1 MDQIV
6 AVNQPLAA
14 LVAIATLGFFAKA
27 LYNVF
32 FHPLREF
39 PGPLLARATRVYYSY
54 HRSTGQLEL
63 LTKELH
69 DKYGSV
75 VRIAPDEL
83 SFVDEAAWVDIYGS
97 RTKVRLQKEPFF
109 YLGATAPNGE
119 KNLGACSD
127 ADHSRIRG
135 VLSHA
140 FSDKAL
146 YSQQALITR
155 HVSHMVRRIGQ
166 LGGARTDAVRWLQHC
181 TYDIISDLAL
191 GTSAGA
197 LDCDGW
203 SPSAHLVFESV
214 KEGIMAIECV
224 RFLPFRSLL
233 VHLLMKAFG
242 TSRRRAFDTA
252 NEKAQTRMETGN
264 FDRPDLMSYILQANE
279 TGKELTSAEITANVA
294 LLLDVGSETTA
305 SMLAGCLFY
314 VAKDL
319 AVLNRLTGEIRRS
332 FDTAEEIDSKRLA
345 TLPFLN
351 AVLQESF

>member
-1 MDQIV
+1 M
-6 AVNQPLAA
+6 
-14 LVAIATLGFFAKA
+14 
-27 LYNVF
+27 
-32 FHPLREF
+32 
-39 PGPLLARATRVYYSY
+39 
-54 HRSTGQLEL
+54 
-63 LTKELH
+63 
-69 DKYGSV
+69 
-75 VRIAPDEL
+75 

-109 YLGATAPNGE
+109 YLGARAPNGE

-264 FDRPDLMSYILQANE
+264 FDRPDLMSYILRANE

-294 LLLDVGSETTA
+294 LLLDVGSETAA

-314 VAKDL
+314 VTKDL

-351 AVLQESF
+351 AVLQESLRLYPPVAAATPRLTPPSGCLSKSHNFFFSFFSLSAH